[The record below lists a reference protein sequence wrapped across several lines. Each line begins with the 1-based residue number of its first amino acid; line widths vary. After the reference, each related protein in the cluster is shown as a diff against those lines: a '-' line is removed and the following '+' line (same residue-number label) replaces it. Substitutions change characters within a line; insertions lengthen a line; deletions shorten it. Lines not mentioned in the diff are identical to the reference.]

1 MPHCG
6 SRTATSVECMPAGW
20 PRPAPNT
27 LEVLYG
33 EIECIGTE
41 GHGPA
46 LFMSLKRHYFANK
59 TSIGKKTATFTRQPP
74 TLSSLANDVGG
85 QPLAR
90 CHTREKGLLE
100 TEVAVHT
107 HAQENMH
114 TIGKRLFSPSIHLAF
129 ATNKLR
135 LLCDVEPGVVGRFTT
150 S

>member
-1 MPHCG
+1 MEARYKQNCEQECKLNCKFANEDEDHDGEMPHCG

-46 LFMSLKRHYFANK
+46 LFMNLKRHYFANK
-59 TSIGKKTATFTRQPP
+59 TPIGKKTATFTRQPP

-90 CHTREKGLLE
+90 CHTRKK
-100 TEVAVHT
+100 A
-107 HAQENMH
+107 
-114 TIGKRLFSPSIHLAF
+114 S
-129 ATNKLR
+129 
-135 LLCDVEPGVVGRFTT
+135 
-150 S
+150 